1 MKILSRPSH
10 NISRKQID
18 EDALKVLNRLNR
30 NGFRAYLVGGAV
42 RDMLLGRTPKDY
54 DIATD
59 ARPGQIKKLFANCFL
74 IGRRF
79 RLAHI
84 RFRGSKIIEVA
95 TFRRE
100 PEEGSDDDIHNTFGT
115 PEEDSYRRD
124 ITINALFYSIS
135 DFSIID
141 YVGGLDDL
149 KSGIIRIIGDP
160 DKRFK
165 EDPVRILRVL
175 RHSARL
181 GFKIHNETAKM
192 IFEDRHL
199 LKGCS
204 GSRMYEEF
212 CRDMVSGSLEKVVSL
227 MDLFGILPDM
237 IGKAGTFYSDRPESL
252 KNMLKNLE
260 RIDSLAKSDQ
270 AVSPQDVL
278 TIMFKEWADRLLDD
292 FEDCP
297 DRSKYL
303 HDAIIGSGLGIQI
316 PKVIVANMAQ
326 ILTIMNNM
334 KAFVSGKTGRFNDK
348 KKAHYA
354 DASKIFGIINNI
366 EPGITDPF
374 TAEYLSRL
382 QTVPARKRVKKRYYR
397 KPAA

>member
-1 MKILSRPSH
+1 MKILSRQSH
-10 NISRKQID
+10 NISRKLID

-30 NGFRAYLVGGAV
+30 NGFKAYLVGGAV
-42 RDMLLGRTPKDY
+42 RDILLGRTPKDF

-100 PEEGSDDDIHNTFGT
+100 PEDGSNEDMHNTFGT
-115 PEEDSYRRD
+115 PEDDAFRRD
-124 ITINALFYSIS
+124 ITINALFYGIS

-141 YVGGLDDL
+141 YVRGLDDM
-149 KSGIIRIIGDP
+149 KSGIIRISGDTE
-160 DKRFK
+160 KRFK

-181 GFKIHNETAKM
+181 GFKIHNETARM

-199 LKGCS
+199 LIGCS
-204 GSRMYEEF
+204 GSRLYEEF
-212 CRDMVSGSLEKVVSL
+212 CRDILSGCLEKVVSL
-227 MDLFGILPDM
+227 MDLFGIMPAM
-237 IGKAGTFYSDRPESL
+237 FGKIGTFYSDNPENQ
-252 KNMLKNLE
+252 KNMLVNLE
-260 RIDSLAKSDQ
+260 RVDSLAKSDHT
-270 AVSPQDVL
+270 VSVQDVL
-278 TIMFKEWADRLLDD
+278 TIMFKEWADRLFDD
-292 FEDCP
+292 SEDCP
-297 DRSKYL
+297 DRPKYL
-303 HDAIIGSGLGIQI
+303 HDEIISAELGIQI
-316 PKVIVANMAQ
+316 PKVIVANMVQ
-326 ILTIMNNM
+326 ILIIIHNM
-334 KAFVSGKTGRFNDK
+334 ENFISGKSRRFNDR

-366 EPGITDPF
+366 NLGIVDPF
-374 TAEYLSRL
+374 ADVYWSRTQNL
-382 QTVPARKRVKKRYYR
+382 PARKRAKKRYYR
-397 KPAA
+397 KTAA